1 LSKAASAPPS
11 FGKLRSVAF
20 RKNLRRHLAPR
31 KLRIIW
37 DCGHT
42 HRSRVVR
49 DDAASEGGQHKAQ
62 IPAALLSLIKSEL
75 PRAGELAYDVKNIAA
90 RGLCSPASLH
100 RSASGKKGA

>member
-75 PRAGELAYDVKNIAA
+75 LRAGELAYDVKNIAA
-90 RGLCSPASLH
+90 RGRPA
-100 RSASGKKGA
+100 KKARDGSIAVF